1 MFSVGSAGGGSDGT
15 GRVSADCTGTLG
27 FVITGLEAATLAAL
41 LDFVLSF
48 CAFFAAQL
56 ADEGSAD
63 PSPLSLRLMASSR
76 ATACGAAAMLCE
88 AC

>member
-1 MFSVGSAGGGSDGT
+1 MSGVGSGGGGSDGT
-15 GRVSADCTGTLG
+15 CRVSVG
-27 FVITGLEAATLAAL
+27 FVITGLEAATLAGL

-48 CAFFAAQL
+48 CAFLAAQL
-56 ADEGSAD
+56 AEEGSAD

-76 ATACGAAAMLCE
+76 AAACGAAELLCE